1 VAKTEQKLRVT
12 QGKSRVLADRVQ
24 DRAGTRNALC
34 WRLVSEKNAK
44 MSSAILDNGEEG
56 SREAIDNRG

>member
-1 VAKTEQKLRVT
+1 
-12 QGKSRVLADRVQ
+12 VLPDRVQ

-44 MSSAILDNGEEG
+44 KILVILDNGEEG

>member
-1 VAKTEQKLRVT
+1 M
-12 QGKSRVLADRVQ
+12 Q

-44 MSSAILDNGEEG
+44 MSLMILDNGEEG